1 MNLWTV
7 FLTGLLT
14 GGLSCMAVQGGLL
27 AATLAQKEEE
37 RIRTQLSANR
47 AWPIFAFLIA
57 KIIAYTI
64 LGALLGY
71 FGSFFQL
78 SITTQIFLQIT
89 VAVFMIGTAL
99 NLLNVHPLF
108 RYFIIQPPRFLLRI
122 IRKES
127 RSGNYFAPA
136 LLGALTVFI
145 PCGTTQAMMALALA
159 TANPFYS
166 AMIMFAFTLGT
177 APVFFILGYLTTRL
191 SNLFQTSF
199 SKVAAAAIIILAIF
213 NINAALILS
222 GSNFNLTYVWRDFS
236 CTVLSNCPSKVFAAE
251 EKATSTPIIYFN
263 SSGYSP
269 DTVTVKRGSQVTLN
283 LINKNGEGCIQSF
296 VIPKLNIQKIVRTG
310 TKTSVSFQA
319 PETPGDLT
327 FSCSMGMYSGVI
339 NVI

>member
-1 MNLWTV
+1 MI
-7 FLTGLLT
+7 
-14 GGLSCMAVQGGLL
+14 L
-27 AATLAQKEEE
+27 A
-37 RIRTQLSANR
+37 IRK
-47 AWPIFAFLIA
+47 A
-57 KIIAYTI
+57 KIGQAI

-108 RYFIIQPPRFLLRI
+108 RYFIIQPPRFLFRI

-159 TANPFYS
+159 TANPVYS
-166 AMIMFAFTLGT
+166 AMIMFAFTVGT
-177 APVFFILGYLTTRL
+177 APVFFILGLLTTRL
-191 SNLFQTSF
+191 SSLFQTSF
-199 SKVAAAAIIILAIF
+199 SKVAASAIIILAFF
-213 NINAALILS
+213 NINAALVLS
-222 GSNFNLTYVWRDFS
+222 GSNFNLTYAWRDFS

-251 EKATSTPIIYFN
+251 DKTTSTPIIYLN

-283 LINKNGEGCIQSF
+283 LINKNGEGCIQAF

-310 TKTSVSFQA
+310 TRETVAFKA

-327 FSCSMGMYSGVI
+327 FSCGMGMYSGVI

>member
-108 RYFIIQPPRFLLRI
+108 RYFAVPAPRFLLRI

-263 SSGYSP
+263 SGGYSP